1 MEYCR
6 GGDLQHRVLNAGQ
19 FQERAA
25 LLVMRQLFSAIRYL
39 HEHGIIHRDLKP
51 ENLMLVSGELDIRV
65 IDFGLSKR
73 EKL

>member
-1 MEYCR
+1 
-6 GGDLQHRVLNAGQ
+6 
-19 FQERAA
+19 
-25 LLVMRQLFSAIRYL
+25 MRQLFSAIRYL

-51 ENLMLVSGELDIRV
+51 ENLMLVGGDLDIRV

>member
-1 MEYCR
+1 
-6 GGDLQHRVLNAGQ
+6 
-19 FQERAA
+19 
-25 LLVMRQLFSAIRYL
+25 MRQLFSAIRYL

>member
-1 MEYCR
+1 
-6 GGDLQHRVLNAGQ
+6 
-19 FQERAA
+19 
-25 LLVMRQLFSAIRYL
+25 MRQLFSAIRYL

-51 ENLMLVSGELDIRV
+51 ENLMLVDGELDIRV

>member
-1 MEYCR
+1 
-6 GGDLQHRVLNAGQ
+6 
-19 FQERAA
+19 
-25 LLVMRQLFSAIRYL
+25 MRQLFSAIQYL

-51 ENLMLVSGELDIRV
+51 ENLMLVGGELDIRV